1 MPGAGRPS
9 RPTGSRHS
17 SLKARALV
25 KPTKLPRTF
34 AAAAA
39 LVLASFATGEARA
52 QEPETLVSGSVRV
65 VHVARQ
71 RALAREVLAAALDS
85 FPYPG
90 LGRRAA
96 PDSTTIVLAP
106 SPAAFREATGGFP
119 EWAGGVAI
127 PALRTIVLPTYPSRQ
142 VRQEEASV
150 LLRHEIAHLLL
161 AQAVPEPVPRWFTE
175 GYAEV
180 ASGGW
185 DVEGAW
191 QLRVAFLVGGVPPLD
206 SLALE
211 WPAGAERARFA
222 YLLSATA
229 VDHLRRTRGERG
241 MALLF
246 RSWRETGSL
255 DRAMR
260 ATFGITLG
268 QFETEWARDVKRR
281 YGWLLALSNLALIW
295 FIATVLVLAAWI
307 PRRRRNRRKLA
318 AMDAEERM
326 LPPPRDDGVDVEY
339 PLPEPRD

>member
-1 MPGAGRPS
+1 
-9 RPTGSRHS
+9 
-17 SLKARALV
+17 V
-25 KPTKLPRTF
+25 KPTKLTRTCL
-34 AAAAA
+34 AAAA
-39 LVLASFATGEARA
+39 VVFLASSFSTGGARA
-52 QEPETLVSGSVRV
+52 QGTEALVSGSVRV
-65 VHVARQ
+65 VHASRQ

-90 LGRRAA
+90 LGRRAV

-106 SPAAFREATGGFP
+106 SPAAFRAATGGGAP

-127 PALRTIVLPTYPSRQ
+127 PDLRTIVLPTYPSKQ
-142 VRQEEASV
+142 VRREEASV

-161 AQAVPEPVPRWFTE
+161 AQEVPEPVPRWFTE

-191 QLRVAFLVGGVPPLD
+191 QLRVAFLLGGVPPLD

-246 RSWRETGSL
+246 HNWREAGSL

-268 QFETEWARDVKRR
+268 QFETEWSRDVKRR
-281 YGWLLALSNLALIW
+281 YGWLLALSNVALVW

-307 PRRRRNRRKLA
+307 PRRRRNRRKLE